1 MRQLK
6 GNPAPTDEPDRQP
19 RRLNVPAQGARL
31 PGGGLPSGLFLHFF
45 PLADSLPA
53 SRRFGHLHSVH
64 LGGF

>member
-6 GNPAPTDEPDRQP
+6 GNPTDEPDRQP

-31 PGGGLPSGLFLHFF
+31 PGGGLPSGLFLHFLS
-45 PLADSLPA
+45 LAGGLPA
-53 SRRFGHLHSVH
+53 RRRFGHLLSVH